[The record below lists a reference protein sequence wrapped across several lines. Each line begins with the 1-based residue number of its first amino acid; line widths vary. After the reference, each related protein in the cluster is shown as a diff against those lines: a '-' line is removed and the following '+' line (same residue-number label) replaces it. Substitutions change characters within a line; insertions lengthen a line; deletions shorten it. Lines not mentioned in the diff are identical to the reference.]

1 MKLKEG
7 IPKND
12 DSQLLGT
19 KKESF
24 KNDISVVFNF
34 LPHYF
39 LYNAEKSVNGR
50 GTRGRGSWLGGRPL
64 MKSTT
69 WNQMQAYQV

>member
-39 LYNAEKSVNGR
+39 LYNGKFALILSAQLN
-50 GTRGRGSWLGGRPL
+50 
-64 MKSTT
+64 
-69 WNQMQAYQV
+69 NFQ